1 MIFKVV
7 FKILKSLLL
16 FLTLGASNQIDVIN
30 FLHDRN
36 LEESHILLQRR
47 KCFLSSL
54 AIIFMRNKKV
64 VISLTAAMIKDLVD
78 KLFHKE
84 ILRQYILKRFTA
96 LEISLDICYSR
107 IFISSG
113 IQSIKMWS
121 VYEEPGF
128 VM

>member
-107 IFISSG
+107 RY
-113 IQSIKMWS
+113 K
-121 VYEEPGF
+121 V
-128 VM
+128 